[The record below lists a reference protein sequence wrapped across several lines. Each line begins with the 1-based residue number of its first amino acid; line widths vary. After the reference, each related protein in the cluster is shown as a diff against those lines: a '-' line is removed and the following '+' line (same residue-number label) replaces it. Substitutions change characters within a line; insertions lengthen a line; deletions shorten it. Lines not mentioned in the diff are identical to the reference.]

1 MIKNRHDEFPN
12 DEVSPNVY
20 NMLRDARMSVRMAK
34 RRLKYLAKQERE
46 VVRLRK
52 QAEKLHAKLA
62 TAEKEATDRLLK
74 F

>member
-12 DEVSPNVY
+12 DEVSPNLY
-20 NMLRDARMSVRMAK
+20 TMLRDAKINIRIAK
-34 RRLKYLAKQERE
+34 RRLQYLAKQERE
-46 VVRLRK
+46 IIRFRK